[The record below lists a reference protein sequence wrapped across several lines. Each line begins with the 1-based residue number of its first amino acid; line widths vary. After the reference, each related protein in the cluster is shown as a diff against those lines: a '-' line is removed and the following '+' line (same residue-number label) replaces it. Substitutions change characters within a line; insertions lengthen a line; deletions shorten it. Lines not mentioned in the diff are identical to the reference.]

1 MLLVSGL
8 EKGGAFPISLASAM
22 PSLLIADERRKHL
35 NGLVLALV
43 HFELS
48 VFTKVHPIAQILQ
61 QIDYFRASFLAQ
73 SPSTTPYL
81 LVLHD

>member
-22 PSLLIADERRKHL
+22 PSLLIADERRNDL
-35 NGLVLALV
+35 NGLVLYR
-43 HFELS
+43 FELS
-48 VFTKVHPIAQILQ
+48 VFTKVHPIAKILQ
-61 QIDYFRASFLAQ
+61 QIDYFPASSLAQ
-73 SPSTTPYL
+73 SRSTTPCL